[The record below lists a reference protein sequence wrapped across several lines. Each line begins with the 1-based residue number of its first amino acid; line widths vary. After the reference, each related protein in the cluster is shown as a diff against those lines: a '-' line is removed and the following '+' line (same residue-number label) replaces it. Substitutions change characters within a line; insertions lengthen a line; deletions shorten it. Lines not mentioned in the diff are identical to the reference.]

1 MARGTS
7 VNYTGALQFTYA
19 TTGPDLFKMT
29 DVQQLAQAV
38 ELHTHDAV
46 GKGLGVAGTAI
57 KTAIDMPDW
66 FRSTG
71 HTSAFPAAGQGLEM
85 YYDTGTSQGVL
96 QSYNRGGA
104 VYSQL
109 AVSGSNINISAAANS
124 GATSLTAYMNLSYAG
139 APAAPAITT
148 YATIWPSANPGLKFA
163 AGGTISD
170 YPGGYVNINALTVTP
185 GTTATNTLTVNGPL
199 TVAAAN
205 TAVFSGAVTCQSTLS
220 VTGGSFLTGSVSMG
234 AAAAIVWP
242 SGGQF
247 SDGGGGYVAANKLT
261 VTTLAVATLAVNTNV
276 TTPLIMSG
284 YGILCQGTAPVG
296 TGVGF
301 GGNVGQGNGAIATL
315 PLSRGSGFGPASP
328 GGIGWVQFN
337 INGSTCYF
345 PYWT

>member
-38 ELHTHDAV
+38 ELHTHDAA

-71 HTSAFPAAGQGLEM
+71 HTTTFPVAGTGVEMFYDAANG
-85 YYDTGTSQGVL
+85 GTIQT
-96 QSYNRGGA
+96 YNRGGA
-104 VYSQL
+104 AYGPLTL
-109 AVSGSNINISAAANS
+109 AGNTLTFVAGGGTALAIDTSRNI
-124 GATSLTAYMNLSYAG
+124 TAYG
-139 APAAPAITT
+139 
-148 YATIWPSANPGLKFA
+148 TIWPSGTPGIHFA
-163 AGGTISD
+163 SGGTLTD

-242 SGGQF
+242 SGGQL
-247 SDGGGGYVAANKLT
+247 SDGGSGYVSANKLT
-261 VTTLAVATLAVNTNV
+261 VATLAAATLAVNTNV